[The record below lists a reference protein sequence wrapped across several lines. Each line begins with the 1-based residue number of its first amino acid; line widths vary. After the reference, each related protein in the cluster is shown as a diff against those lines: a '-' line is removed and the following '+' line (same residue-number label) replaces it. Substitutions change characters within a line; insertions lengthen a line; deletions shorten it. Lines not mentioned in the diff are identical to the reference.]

1 MKGFSCD
8 RGPFNKHLGETP
20 PTMSVAAYDFPQ
32 ILPFRPPAPAP
43 RTRPASLFALLKLLY
58 DNPLE
63 AWTDEHFRELIV
75 RARLPFVRVVLINDP
90 SAIKRVLLDNE
101 TNYRR
106 GGLQKRML
114 SAAFRNG
121 LLMTDG
127 EQWRR
132 QRHAVA
138 PMFGLRAIQGFAP
151 AMREAAEACVARWTA
166 RGDGALIDVAAEMS
180 ELTLGVLERTSFCEV
195 FGSDPGAFRRAT
207 RQYFDNV
214 GRIDPCDI
222 LKLPAFVPR
231 LTQTRARPALRF
243 FDAAVDSI
251 VAAQHRRLLNDP
263 ADAPHDLLSFLL
275 EARHPP
281 AGQGLSDSEVRAN
294 LVTLIAAGHETTA
307 NTLTWA
313 LFLLSKA
320 PDWHER
326 IAAEAAEMLDRP
338 AHRLAELLTKTRAVI
353 DEALRL
359 YPPIVATTRIATSPD
374 ELAGEHVEAGTLI
387 VIAPYVLHR
396 HRRLWR
402 QPDLF
407 DPNRFLDE
415 KPQEVDRYAYLP
427 FGAGPHVCL
436 GASFALLEA
445 TIVLATIARHFD
457 LRVAPGFNVAP
468 LLRVTL
474 RPRGGLPM
482 IVRRRVEHQVRAKAG
497 DPREGG

>member
-1 MKGFSCD
+1 
-8 RGPFNKHLGETP
+8 
-20 PTMSVAAYDFPQ
+20 MSVEAYDFPR
-32 ILPFRPPAPAP
+32 ILPFRPPAPTP
-43 RTRPASLFALLKLLY
+43 RTRPARLFALLKLLY

-63 AWTDEHFRELIV
+63 AWTEEHFRELIV
-75 RARLPFVRVVLINDP
+75 RARLPFVHAVMINDP
-90 SAIKRVLLDNE
+90 NAIKRVLLDNE

-114 SAAFRNG
+114 SAVFRNG

-138 PMFGLRAIQGFAP
+138 PMFALRAIQGFAP
-151 AMREAAEACVARWTA
+151 AMREAAEACVARWAA

-180 ELTLGVLERTSFCEV
+180 ELTLGVLERTNFCAV
-195 FGSDPGAFRRAT
+195 FGGDTSAFRQAMRE
-207 RQYFDNV
+207 YFDNV

-222 LKLPAFVPR
+222 LNLPAFIPR
-231 LTQTRARPALRF
+231 LTQRRSRPALRF
-243 FDAAVDSI
+243 FDTAVDSI
-251 VAAQHRRLLNDP
+251 VAAQHRGLLNDP
-263 ADAPHDLLSFLL
+263 LEAPRDLLSFLL
-275 EARHPP
+275 EARNPP
-281 AGQGLSDSEVRAN
+281 EGQGLSDSEVRAN
-294 LVTLIAAGHETTA
+294 LITLIAAGHETTA
-307 NTLTWA
+307 NALTWA

-326 IAAEAAEMLDRP
+326 IASEAAEMLDRP
-338 AHRLAELLTKTRAVI
+338 AHKLAELLIETRAVI

-359 YPPIVATTRIATSPD
+359 YPPIVATTRIATGPD
-374 ELAGEHVEAGTLI
+374 ELAGEHIEAGTLI

-396 HRRLWR
+396 HHRLWR

-407 DPNRFLDE
+407 DPNRFLGE
-415 KPQEVDRYAYLP
+415 QPQEIDRYAYLP

-457 LRVAPGFNVAP
+457 LGVAPRFDVAP

-482 IVRRRVEHQVRAKAG
+482 IVRRRTEHPIREKAG
-497 DPREGG
+497 NAREGW